1 MRISFFI
8 LILFTLSAFSAPV
21 YEVVKVEKLLNAQN
35 QTDRILIEVKVS
47 IGADSEKGIGYVKPS
62 DVAAADADKTKIEE
76 LAVLL
81 AAQLQKR
88 LEQRLN
94 TAKRVTVDPAT
105 IIIDPVKV
113 EEEKVKIESK

>member
-1 MRISFFI
+1 MRITFFI
-8 LILFTLSAFSAPV
+8 LFLFTLSAFSAPV

-47 IGADSEKGIGYVKPS
+47 IGADSEKGLAYVKPS
-62 DVAAADADKTKIEE
+62 DVASADSDKTKIEE

-88 LEQRLN
+88 LEARLSI
-94 TAKRVTVDPAT
+94 AKRVTVDPAT

>member
-88 LEQRLN
+88 LEARLSI
-94 TAKRVTVDPAT
+94 AKRVTVDPAT